1 MLMDPELW
9 PDKWYEQKIEM
20 ISEALQELL
29 ADGDAVKA
37 KQGLIDAVASWTN
50 YHEEE
55 LAKWN
60 QLKRLLGL

>member
-1 MLMDPELW
+1 MDPELW

-29 ADGDAVKA
+29 EDGGAPKA
-37 KQGLIDAVASWTN
+37 KQGLIDAIASWTG

-60 QLKRLLGL
+60 RLKTLLGL

>member
-1 MLMDPELW
+1 MDFAEL

-29 ADGDAVKA
+29 VDGDADKA
-37 KQGLIDAVASWTN
+37 KQGLVDAIASWTK
-50 YHEEE
+50 YHEKE

-60 QLKRLLGL
+60 RLKALLSP

>member
-1 MLMDPELW
+1 MDFAEL

-29 ADGDAVKA
+29 VDGDADKA
-37 KQGLIDAVASWTN
+37 KQGLVDAIASWTN

-60 QLKRLLGL
+60 RLKALLSL

>member
-1 MLMDPELW
+1 MDANFW
-9 PDKWYEQKIEM
+9 PDRWYEQKTEM

-29 ADGDAVKA
+29 SEGDAEKA
-37 KQGLIDAVASWTN
+37 RQGLVDAISSWTK

-60 QLKRLLGL
+60 RLKAVLGL

>member
-1 MLMDPELW
+1 MDPEQW

-29 ADGDAVKA
+29 TDGDAAKA
-37 KQGLIDAVASWTN
+37 KQGLIDAIASWTS

-55 LAKWN
+55 LSKWN
-60 QLKRLLGL
+60 RLKALLGL

>member
-1 MLMDPELW
+1 MFTSID
-9 PDKWYEQKIEM
+9 DQWYEQKTEM
-20 ISEALQELL
+20 ISEALQELI

-37 KQGLIDAVASWTN
+37 KQGLADAIASWTN

-60 QLKRLLGL
+60 RLKALLGL